1 MANRSVEFQSFQVDT
16 KGVMSMGGRQSMLP
30 HQISTPSQSEI
41 KSILNNCYCSSTSR
55 TSTPSQSEISGFLPK
70 CPYYQPQEDQ
80 ETYYINSEGHLQ
92 CHQHSQNIIKT
103 PTSQEFP
110 GSKEHP
116 IFHQPGSIKISSI
129 EDLLRLYP
137 NSFDRLGSLKGE
149 YDIKVDPTVPPVQY
163 ARRKVPI
170 ESKAAIEEAIDY
182 MVKQDILE
190 PQIEPTPWVS
200 SVTYPVKPTGEV
212 RPYLDVRDLNKAII
226 WENHKPQTMEEIA
239 HQLAGAVVFT
249 KADAPSRPSCRYI

>member
-1 MANRSVEFQSFQVDT
+1 
-16 KGVMSMGGRQSMLP
+16 MLP

-41 KSILNNCYCSSTSR
+41 KSVSNNHYCSSTSK

-70 CPYYQPQEDQ
+70 HPYYQPQEDQ
-80 ETYYINSEGHLQ
+80 ETYYINSEGHIQ
-92 CHQHSQNIIKT
+92 CHQVPPRLTEHYQS
-103 PTSQEFP
+103 PHPQELP

-116 IFHQPGSIKISSI
+116 IFHKPGSIKISSV
-129 EDLLRLYP
+129 EDLLKLYP

-149 YDIKVDPTVPPVQY
+149 YDIKVDPTVPPVQH

-212 RPYLDVRDLNKAII
+212 RPCLDARDLNKTII
-226 WENHKPQTMEEIA
+226 WENHKPQTVEEIA

-249 KADAPSRPSCRYI
+249 KADALKAFLQVHLTEESSKLLVINTHKG